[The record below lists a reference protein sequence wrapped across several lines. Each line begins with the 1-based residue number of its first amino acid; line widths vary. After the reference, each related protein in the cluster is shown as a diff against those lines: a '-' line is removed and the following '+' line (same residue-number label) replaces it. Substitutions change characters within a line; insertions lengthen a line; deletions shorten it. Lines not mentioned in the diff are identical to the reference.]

1 MDYGEDPED
10 AVIRELKEETGVEG
24 SNPISIAV
32 HGEPT
37 RDPRKHVIALF
48 YLVDVDS
55 DSIPTAGDDASEAYW
70 VPLDAVTKDEIAG
83 DHIFIMDRKLRID
96 TGGKSYAPY
105 SPGIS
110 VRDHIWLSG
119 QIDITESDIESQ
131 TRGTLA
137 KIDDLLEAAN
147 SSKRDLVKV
156 TVLMSDIAFYSK
168 INEVYGEW
176 ISDSIAPSRAAYAV
190 SDLPL
195 GALVEI
201 VCEAFRGSGSSD

>member
-1 MDYGEDPED
+1 MD
-10 AVIRELKEETGVEG
+10 T
-24 SNPISIAV
+24 
-32 HGEPT
+32 
-37 RDPRKHVIALF
+37 
-48 YLVDVDS
+48 
-55 DSIPTAGDDASEAYW
+55 
-70 VPLDAVTKDEIAG
+70 
-83 DHIFIMDRKLRID
+83 KLRID
-96 TGGKSYAPY
+96 TDGKSYAPY

-131 TRGTLA
+131 TKGTLA

-156 TVLMSDIAFYSK
+156 TVLMSDIAFYPK
-168 INEVYGEW
+168 INEIYGDW
-176 ISDSIAPSRAAYAV
+176 LGDSIAPSRAAYAV

>member
-1 MDYGEDPED
+1 MDTKL
-10 AVIRELKEETGVEG
+10 R
-24 SNPISIAV
+24 
-32 HGEPT
+32 
-37 RDPRKHVIALF
+37 
-48 YLVDVDS
+48 S
-55 DSIPTAGDDASEAYW
+55 DS
-70 VPLDAVTKDEIAG
+70 
-83 DHIFIMDRKLRID
+83 
-96 TGGKSYAPY
+96 GGKSYAPY

-131 TRGTLA
+131 TKGTLA

-168 INEVYGEW
+168 INEIYGDW
-176 ISDSIAPSRAAYAV
+176 LGDSIAPSRAAYAV

>member
-1 MDYGEDPED
+1 
-10 AVIRELKEETGVEG
+10 
-24 SNPISIAV
+24 
-32 HGEPT
+32 
-37 RDPRKHVIALF
+37 
-48 YLVDVDS
+48 
-55 DSIPTAGDDASEAYW
+55 
-70 VPLDAVTKDEIAG
+70 
-83 DHIFIMDRKLRID
+83 MDRKLRID
-96 TGGKSYAPY
+96 IGGESYAPY

-119 QIDITESDIESQ
+119 QIDVTESDIESQ
-131 TRGTLA
+131 TKGTLA

-168 INEVYGEW
+168 INEIYGDW
-176 ISDSIAPSRAAYAV
+176 LGDSIAPSRAAYAV

>member
-1 MDYGEDPED
+1 
-10 AVIRELKEETGVEG
+10 
-24 SNPISIAV
+24 
-32 HGEPT
+32 
-37 RDPRKHVIALF
+37 
-48 YLVDVDS
+48 
-55 DSIPTAGDDASEAYW
+55 
-70 VPLDAVTKDEIAG
+70 
-83 DHIFIMDRKLRID
+83 MDRKLRID
-96 TGGKSYAPY
+96 IGGKSYAPY

-156 TVLMSDIAFYSK
+156 TVLMSDITFNSK
-168 INEVYGEW
+168 SNEIYGDW
-176 ISDSIAPSRAAYAV
+176 LGDSIAPSRAAYAV

-201 VCEAFRGSGSSD
+201 VCEAFRGSGSND

>member
-1 MDYGEDPED
+1 
-10 AVIRELKEETGVEG
+10 
-24 SNPISIAV
+24 
-32 HGEPT
+32 
-37 RDPRKHVIALF
+37 
-48 YLVDVDS
+48 
-55 DSIPTAGDDASEAYW
+55 
-70 VPLDAVTKDEIAG
+70 
-83 DHIFIMDRKLRID
+83 MDRKLRID

-110 VRDHIWLSG
+110 VKDHIWLSG

-137 KIDDLLEAAN
+137 KIDDLLETAN

-168 INEVYGEW
+168 INEIYGEW
-176 ISDSIAPSRAAYAV
+176 LGDSVAPSRAAYAV

>member
-1 MDYGEDPED
+1 
-10 AVIRELKEETGVEG
+10 
-24 SNPISIAV
+24 
-32 HGEPT
+32 
-37 RDPRKHVIALF
+37 
-48 YLVDVDS
+48 
-55 DSIPTAGDDASEAYW
+55 
-70 VPLDAVTKDEIAG
+70 
-83 DHIFIMDRKLRID
+83 MDRKLRGD

-201 VCEAFRGSGSSD
+201 VCEAFRGSGSND

>member
-1 MDYGEDPED
+1 MRLPE
-10 AVIRELKEETGVEG
+10 I
-24 SNPISIAV
+24 ISSLLISS
-32 HGEPT
+32 ENN
-37 RDPRKHVIALF
+37 
-48 YLVDVDS
+48 
-55 DSIPTAGDDASEAYW
+55 SIS
-70 VPLDAVTKDEIAG
+70 PLLIPPN
-83 DHIFIMDRKLRID
+83 MDRKLRID

-147 SSKRDLVKV
+147 GSKRDLVKV

-176 ISDSIAPSRAAYAV
+176 LGDSIAPSRAAYAV

-201 VCEAFRGSGSSD
+201 VCEAFRGSGTSD

>member
-1 MDYGEDPED
+1 MD
-10 AVIRELKEETGVEG
+10 K
-24 SNPISIAV
+24 
-32 HGEPT
+32 
-37 RDPRKHVIALF
+37 
-48 YLVDVDS
+48 
-55 DSIPTAGDDASEAYW
+55 
-70 VPLDAVTKDEIAG
+70 
-83 DHIFIMDRKLRID
+83 KLRID
-96 TGGKSYAPY
+96 IGGKSYAPY

-119 QIDITESDIESQ
+119 QIDITESEIESQ

-176 ISDSIAPSRAAYAV
+176 LGNSIAPSRAAYAV

>member
-1 MDYGEDPED
+1 
-10 AVIRELKEETGVEG
+10 
-24 SNPISIAV
+24 
-32 HGEPT
+32 
-37 RDPRKHVIALF
+37 
-48 YLVDVDS
+48 
-55 DSIPTAGDDASEAYW
+55 
-70 VPLDAVTKDEIAG
+70 
-83 DHIFIMDRKLRID
+83 MDRKLRID
-96 TGGKSYAPY
+96 TGEKNYAPY

-131 TRGTLA
+131 TRGILA
-137 KIDDLLEAAN
+137 KIDDLLEVAN

-168 INEVYGEW
+168 INEIYGDW
-176 ISDSIAPSRAAYAV
+176 LGDSIAPSRAAYAV

>member
-1 MDYGEDPED
+1 
-10 AVIRELKEETGVEG
+10 
-24 SNPISIAV
+24 
-32 HGEPT
+32 
-37 RDPRKHVIALF
+37 
-48 YLVDVDS
+48 
-55 DSIPTAGDDASEAYW
+55 
-70 VPLDAVTKDEIAG
+70 
-83 DHIFIMDRKLRID
+83 MDRKLRVD

-110 VRDHIWLSG
+110 VRDHICLSG

-156 TVLMSDIAFYSK
+156 TVLMSDIEFYSK

-176 ISDSIAPSRAAYAV
+176 LGESIAPSRAAYAV

>member
-1 MDYGEDPED
+1 
-10 AVIRELKEETGVEG
+10 
-24 SNPISIAV
+24 
-32 HGEPT
+32 
-37 RDPRKHVIALF
+37 
-48 YLVDVDS
+48 
-55 DSIPTAGDDASEAYW
+55 
-70 VPLDAVTKDEIAG
+70 
-83 DHIFIMDRKLRID
+83 MDRKLRID

-131 TRGTLA
+131 TRGILA
-137 KIDDLLEAAN
+137 KIDDLLEVAN

-156 TVLMSDIAFYSK
+156 TVLMSDIAFYSEINK
-168 INEVYGEW
+168 IYGEW
-176 ISDSIAPSRAAYAV
+176 LGESIAPSRAAYAV